1 MCGQLGFHGPL
12 DQSLGELLQQPV
24 FAHNVFRLLVVHQ
37 QLVENFYQFP
47 SVLLSLSF
55 FPGEKPFTQSYLNP
69 LVYERLSLAA

>member
-47 SVLLSLSF
+47 SVLLSSTLSIPNQRKDYKRPYF
-55 FPGEKPFTQSYLNP
+55 GEDGTFW
-69 LVYERLSLAA
+69 